1 MKKLLLFV
9 ILSLGLSA
17 YGQDDQLPDSILHSF
32 NMKFPQVKSF
42 DYWELE
48 NEVYSIDFYRGGTMY
63 TARFDTKGV
72 WIETGEIISDSDI
85 PSALLAYAKKNYP
98 EQPVCF
104 SEKVEK
110 SDQRFYRICLRN
122 VTEEIYITSDLS
134 GKNIKL
140 IEK

>member
-85 PSALLAYAKKNYP
+85 PSALLAYAKKIIRSSRFVSAKKLKSLINGFTGYA
-98 EQPVCF
+98 
-104 SEKVEK
+104 SEM
-110 SDQRFYRICLRN
+110 
-122 VTEEIYITSDLS
+122 
-134 GKNIKL
+134 
-140 IEK
+140 